1 MPGFY
6 KTIIHEKAKGQLLAY
21 TDMPWGNVYAQQFRG
36 RCILRLAGTYGSDLS
51 GFSWLPGGC
60 YSSSKDNFESMLLEG
75 YLWATEKVGGVV
87 SPAMYKITYYCST
100 ILMRVEDHTGLS
112 ASVRCVKKSEPETFT
127 CGTSKMKDAN
137 DNEYETML
145 IGTQCWTKTNLRA
158 TKDRNGND
166 FINGI
171 SAAAGSF
178 DEYEDAVIY
187 IPTVEKWNENNS
199 SVTYNNNTFGYYYNW
214 TAANNVCPVGWHLP
228 SDEEWTQLE
237 TYVSNA
243 QESTV
248 YVYRCDQSDVTSIAK
263 ALASKTDW
271 KNVNGECY
279 PGDQSVKPN
288 NATGF
293 SAVPAGYCYGS
304 SFDFAG
310 YNAYFW
316 SSTQYD
322 SGNAFSRNLYYYYAN
337 VGRDYYDKYY
347 GYSVRCLR
355 D

>member
-1 MPGFY
+1 MTSGTPQPALY
-6 KTIIHEKAKGQLLAY
+6 KMMCGCNEIFR
-21 TDMPWGNVYAQQFRG
+21 VYDFNG
-36 RCILRLAGTYGSDLS
+36 I
-51 GFSWLPGGC
+51 
-60 YSSSKDNFESMLLEG
+60 
-75 YLWATEKVGGVV
+75 
-87 SPAMYKITYYCST
+87 
-100 ILMRVEDHTGLS
+100 S
-112 ASVRCVKKSEPETFT
+112 ASIRCVKTPETFT

-137 DNEYETML
+137 DNEYETIL
-145 IGTQCWTKTNLRA
+145 IGDQCWTKTNLRA

-187 IPTVEKWNENNS
+187 IPTAEKWNENNS

-248 YVYRCDQSDVTSIAK
+248 YVYRCDQSDATSIAK

-271 KNVNGECY
+271 RNVNGECY

-293 SAVPAGYCYGS
+293 SAVPAGYCYGALAQLARA
-304 SFDFAG
+304 FDWQSRGREF
-310 YNAYFW
+310 
-316 SSTQYD
+316 D
-322 SGNAFSRNLYYYYAN
+322 SHTLHIETC
-337 VGRDYYDKYY
+337 D
-347 GYSVRCLR
+347 VRR
-355 D
+355 GIY